1 MSSSTTLP
9 KYSNDPNFCGYPFYY
24 VVEGHK
30 CECNECATDS
40 KSEGKEVEVQ
50 VNYENGMLYCETC
63 STQIEAS
70 NGAHEEEEADSEE
83 EEYNRSWQREI
94 AREAGAM
101 YGMQAYHDH
110 MGYDVEFDPEDGDC
124 FACGGNG
131 CGRCDY

>member
-1 MSSSTTLP
+1 MPNSTKLCSIKVTLED
-9 KYSNDPNFCGYPFYY
+9 KYTGRTIVDN
-24 VVEGHK
+24 VECIHLDLDESVEDQIHDFFPHHNVIDFK
-30 CECNECATDS
+30 W
-40 KSEGKEVEVQ
+40 SEDLDAFDNVAQEQ
-50 VNYENGMLYCETC
+50 
-63 STQIEAS
+63 
-70 NGAHEEEEADSEE
+70 DF
-83 EEYNRSWQREI
+83 NRSWQNEI